1 MKLRTKVAPL
11 ALGLVMAVTTA
22 RVAGAQSPS
31 PQPAQQPA
39 TGQPATGQ
47 PATGQPAAGQP
58 AAGQPATGQAAAQP
72 APEATFSGTTGV
84 LLVQVKAGQE
94 AAYESLIT
102 KLKESLAKNEKP
114 ERKAMAA
121 GWKVYKSGEP
131 MAGNTLYVHIVDPV
145 SPGQNYLET
154 YKLISETFPAEVQD
168 LYGKTKDA
176 FVPGGL
182 GRLNLTLVSAL
193 GGGS

>member
-11 ALGLVMAVTTA
+11 ALGLVFAVSTA
-22 RVAGAQSPS
+22 RVAGAQTPP
-31 PQPAQQPA
+31 PQPTTP
-39 TGQPATGQ
+39 
-47 PATGQPAAGQP
+47 PAAEP
-58 AAGQPATGQAAAQP
+58 AAQPAAQP
-72 APEATFSGTTGV
+72 APAAVESTFTGSVGV

-94 AAYESLIT
+94 LAYESLIA

-114 ERKAMAA
+114 ERKAMAT

-131 MAGNTLYVHIVDPV
+131 ASGNTMYVHIVDPV

-176 FVPGGL
+176 FVTGGL

-193 GGGS
+193 GQP

>member
-1 MKLRTKVAPL
+1 M
-11 ALGLVMAVTTA
+11 
-22 RVAGAQSPS
+22 
-31 PQPAQQPA
+31 
-39 TGQPATGQ
+39 
-47 PATGQPAAGQP
+47 
-58 AAGQPATGQAAAQP
+58 
-72 APEATFSGTTGV
+72 
-84 LLVQVKAGQE
+84 LLVQVKAGQT
-94 AAYESLIT
+94 AAYESLIA

-114 ERKAMAA
+114 ERKTMAA

-131 MAGNTLYVHIVDPV
+131 MSGNTLYVHIVDPV
-145 SPGQNYLET
+145 SAGQNYLET

-193 GGGS
+193 GGS

>member
-1 MKLRTKVAPL
+1 MLPENVA
-11 ALGLVMAVTTA
+11 
-22 RVAGAQSPS
+22 S
-31 PQPAQQPA
+31 
-39 TGQPATGQ
+39 
-47 PATGQPAAGQP
+47 
-58 AAGQPATGQAAAQP
+58 AAA
-72 APEATFSGTTGV
+72 AAAEATFSGTTGV

-94 AAYESLIT
+94 SAYESLIT

-131 MAGNTLYVHIVDPV
+131 MSGNTLYVHIVDPV
-145 SPGQNYLET
+145 SSGQNYLET

-182 GRLNLTLVSAL
+182 GRLNLTLVSEL
-193 GGGS
+193 GK

>member
-11 ALGLVMAVTTA
+11 ALGLMVAVSTA
-22 RVAGAQSPS
+22 RLAGAQTPP

-39 TGQPATGQ
+39 TQQPAT
-47 PATGQPAAGQP
+47 PPAGQP
-58 AAGQPATGQAAAQP
+58 AATQPPAAA
-72 APEATFSGTTGV
+72 AATEATFSGTTGV

-94 AAYESLIT
+94 SAYESLIT
-102 KLKESLAKNEKP
+102 KLKESLAKNDKP

-131 MAGNTLYVHIVDPV
+131 MSGNTLYVHIVDPV

-182 GRLNLTLVSAL
+182 GRLNLTLVQAL
-193 GGGS
+193 GTP

>member
-11 ALGLVMAVTTA
+11 ALGLVFAVSTA
-22 RVAGAQSPS
+22 RVAGAQTPP
-31 PQPAQQPA
+31 PQP
-39 TGQPATGQ
+39 
-47 PATGQPAAGQP
+47 
-58 AAGQPATGQAAAQP
+58 AAQP
-72 APEATFSGTTGV
+72 AAAARGQPARRGPARSRRRRKRRSRATVGV
-84 LLVQVKAGQE
+84 LLVQVKADQA

-131 MAGNTLYVHIVDPV
+131 MNGNTLYVHIVDPV
-145 SPGQNYLET
+145 SAGQNYLET

-193 GGGS
+193 GGS

>member
-11 ALGLVMAVTTA
+11 ALGLVFAVSTA
-22 RVAGAQSPS
+22 RVAGAQTPP
-31 PQPAQQPA
+31 PQPAAQP
-39 TGQPATGQ
+39 
-47 PATGQPAAGQP
+47 
-58 AAGQPATGQAAAQP
+58 AAQP
-72 APEATFSGTTGV
+72 APQPAAQPAPAAAEATFSGSVGV

-114 ERKAMAA
+114 ERKTMAA

-131 MAGNTLYVHIVDPV
+131 MSGNTLYVHIVDPV
-145 SPGQNYLET
+145 SAGQNYLET

-182 GRLNLTLVSAL
+182 GRLNLTLVAAL
-193 GGGS
+193 GGS

>member
-1 MKLRTKVAPL
+1 M
-11 ALGLVMAVTTA
+11 
-22 RVAGAQSPS
+22 
-31 PQPAQQPA
+31 
-39 TGQPATGQ
+39 
-47 PATGQPAAGQP
+47 
-58 AAGQPATGQAAAQP
+58 
-72 APEATFSGTTGV
+72 
-84 LLVQVKAGQE
+84 LLVQVKGDQT
-94 AAYESLIT
+94 AAYESLIA

-121 GWKVYKSGEP
+121 GWKVYKSSEP
-131 MAGNTLYVHIVDPV
+131 MNGNTLYVHIVDPV

-193 GGGS
+193 GDAVAAGRGGSVTRGGVGETPRRPSFCGLRAGGAAQNARLAPA